1 MHEQREVEKIET
13 IKNQLKKI
21 LELQKTMTEL
31 KNWKTEHRASTTNL
45 SKQKKELVN

>member
-31 KNWKTEHRASTTNL
+31 KN
-45 SKQKKELVN
+45 